1 MLETLSSRMNPSTVD
16 QRHIKTIIDRALEK
30 CINEQ
35 ANTEFL
41 VQVKK
46 DLLIVTQQGRAALS
60 DEFFDQ
66 PVVLNDGEII
76 IPSPRQIFE
85 YEEQFHQNS
94 LNLQIELLEQLK
106 DAAKFIKNLLRR
118 HNQNFDYKYQNFI
131 QRRRKKWFKNHSA
144 TSSSHG

>member
-1 MLETLSSRMNPSTVD
+1 MNPSTVD

-41 VQVKK
+41 IQVKK
-46 DLLIVTQQGRAALS
+46 DLLRVTQQGRAALS

-66 PVVLNDGEII
+66 PLVLNDGEII

-85 YEEQFHQNS
+85 YEEHFHQNS
-94 LNLQIELLEQLK
+94 LDLHVELPPLFSTIPPCVPGLLSFR
-106 DAAKFIKNLLRR
+106 AATVVIIL
-118 HNQNFDYKYQNFI
+118 
-131 QRRRKKWFKNHSA
+131 
-144 TSSSHG
+144 